1 MGDLTR
7 AKAFLRKGAP
17 EYLPEPVRIEVKSV
31 LDEIAAGAADR
42 ARPAAPGAADP
53 GQAPP
58 AAPPTA
64 SRPTWVVPYEDGL
77 AAVRARDWPAAVR
90 HFGEALARDPTP
102 AREKPVDAIETR
114 GYFPQYF
121 LGLSH
126 YRLGDTA
133 RARVFLAAA
142 VRTELAAALLAEAD
156 RLLKELGE
164 AGTPPPGQAA
174 PAAPGAGAAPTA
186 HPGHFRKDLHREG
199 G

>member
-1 MGDLTR
+1 M
-7 AKAFLRKGAP
+7 
-17 EYLPEPVRIEVKSV
+17 
-31 LDEIAAGAADR
+31 
-42 ARPAAPGAADP
+42 
-53 GQAPP
+53 
-58 AAPPTA
+58 
-64 SRPTWVVPYEDGL
+64 
-77 AAVRARDWPAAVR
+77 
-90 HFGEALARDPTP
+90 
-102 AREKPVDAIETR
+102 DAIETR

-186 HPGHFRKDLHREG
+186 TPATSEKTYTVKAGDTLFSIARRFCGSTKGVPVIAEANKATLKGSEAVKIG
-199 G
+199 QVLKIPKC